1 MFKFWGGEYTI
12 WLNHIRWG
20 FKICVG
26 METDVNVTIPNYGK
40 MGFVFDMIPMASII
54 APWFSW

>member
-1 MFKFWGGEYTI
+1 MFKFSGGEYTI

-20 FKICVG
+20 FKICMV
-26 METDVNVTIPNYGK
+26 MEIDVNVTIPNYGK